1 MLLATRGPKGRWSKA
16 GKRVHGLEA
25 QQRNGEV
32 VVWRQV
38 RGEEI
43 ASSGAREGRRTHTY
57 QASLCG
63 RRVAALIQG
72 CALAYTE
79 FSPKT
84 RKRGS
89 MNYAD
94 VMYI

>member
-1 MLLATRGPKGRWSKA
+1 MLPATREAKGRWSKA

-32 VVWRQV
+32 LVWRHV
-38 RGEEI
+38 RGEEV
-43 ASSGAREGRRTHTY
+43 AGSGAREGRRTYTY

-63 RRVAALIQG
+63 RCVAALIQG
-72 CALAYTE
+72 CALAYIE

-89 MNYAD
+89 VNYAD
-94 VMYI
+94 VMCI